1 MEPWQIVVLIVSI
14 LLALGIG
21 VAAGYF
27 IRVKTHEK
35 SLAESRAESQ
45 KIVDDGTKEAERIKR
60 ENILEAKQ
68 EIHDLKKDFENDSRE
83 KRQVLDT
90 QENKLNQREEMLN
103 NRTNNLDR
111 REETLLIREE
121 KLEENRRNVEQL
133 NSKVDAILREQE
145 EKLIEISGITKEEAG
160 VRIMAQVREDMD
172 TEVLTYI
179 RDEEERAKNEARNKA
194 KNILSL
200 AIQKYAAETA
210 AETTVSVVDLPSDE
224 MKGRIIGREG
234 RNIRTFEALTGVDL
248 IIDDTPNA
256 AVISGFDPVRR
267 AVAKKS
273 LETLVSDGRIH
284 PGRIEE
290 IVNKTQEEIQISIH
304 EAGEAAVFET
314 GIGRMN
320 IELIKILGR
329 LKYRTSYGQNVLRH
343 SIEVGM
349 LAGKLAV
356 ELGEDELLARRAGL
370 MHDIGKALDHEI
382 QGSHTEI
389 GINIAKR
396 YKEPK
401 EVIDA
406 IASHHGDAEPQ
417 TMIAVLV
424 AAADALSAARPG
436 ARNESVENYIQRLT
450 KLEELSNSVAGVEQ
464 AYAIQAGR
472 EIRVM
477 VKPNEIDDLSAI
489 KVAREIKEKIEEN
502 MTYPGTIKVTVI
514 RETRATDIAK

>member
-1 MEPWQIVVLIVSI
+1 MEPWEIAVLIVSI
-14 LLALGIG
+14 LLALGTGI
-21 VAAGYF
+21 AAGYF

-35 SLAESRAESQ
+35 SLTESRAESQ
-45 KIVDDGTKEAERIKR
+45 RIVDEGTKEAERIKR

-68 EIHDLKKDFENDSRE
+68 EIHDLKKDFENDSRQ

-121 KLEENRRNVEQL
+121 KLEENRQNVEQL

-145 EKLIEISGITKEEAG
+145 AKLIEISGITKDEAG
-160 VRIMAQVREDMD
+160 ARIMAQVREDMD
-172 TEVLTYI
+172 TEVITYI
-179 RDEEERAKNEARNKA
+179 RDEEERAKNEARSKA

-267 AVAKKS
+267 AVAKKA

-290 IVNKTQEEIQISIH
+290 IVNKVQEEIQISIH

-370 MHDIGKALDHEI
+370 MHDIGKAVDHEI

-406 IASHHGDAEPQ
+406 IASHHGDSEPQ

-450 KLEELSNSVAGVEQ
+450 KLEELSNSVSGVDQ